1 MAHVELLYG
10 LACGVD
16 AASLHRSEGNGL
28 QQAVRELGQRGQEAD
43 VLIYR
48 EGDAYK
54 VTVFKRGGLSR
65 RLKPETYLLREE
77 EGNLFINT
85 GYRIDIAYNEATDV
99 LTFSPHGDYVRAEM
113 DTKPE

>member
-1 MAHVELLYG
+1 MVG
-10 LACGVD
+10 LAALMLQTCAEAKETDCSKLCGNWV
-16 AASLHRSEGNGL
+16 SVGRKP
-28 QQAVRELGQRGQEAD
+28 D

-48 EGDAYK
+48 EGEAYK

-113 DTKPE
+113 DAKPE

>member
-10 LACGVD
+10 LACDFD
-16 AASLHRSEGNGL
+16 AASLHRSERNGL
-28 QQAVRELGQRGQEAD
+28 QQAVRELGQRGQEARRAD
-43 VLIYR
+43 LPR
-48 EGDAYK
+48 GRRYK
-54 VTVFKRGGLSR
+54 VTVFKRSGLSR

-113 DTKPE
+113 DTKLE